1 VVTAIYYINRE
12 LIMNL
17 HRAVIKLRDYSV
29 HIRVDLEGRIH
40 LFKYNNRTCD
50 FDVFDDQF
58 EACEYIL
65 AGLPDC
71 YYSVRVEN
79 D

>member
-1 VVTAIYYINRE
+1 
-12 LIMNL
+12 ML
-17 HRAVIKLRDYSV
+17 HRALIKLNGYTV
-29 HIRVDLEGRIH
+29 HITVREDQIH

-50 FDVFDDQF
+50 FAVFDNQF
-58 EACEYIL
+58 EATEYIL
-65 AGLPDC
+65 EPMPDH

>member
-1 VVTAIYYINRE
+1 
-12 LIMNL
+12 MNL

-29 HIRVDLEGRIH
+29 HISVDEWGTIH